1 MFGGIPGQEIAA
13 FDKYWNAFPGL
24 KDALFTVPENGY
36 PHIKVDNIRKAI
48 QEHTSVKAFCEE
60 YKKRFSDFDT
70 YLEHELLD
78 SIADINIPK
87 EKEVLTSEIF
97 NRLKDMQL
105 VDKYEAYQMLSDRWN
120 EIANDIEIIQTEG
133 LAAAKQVDPVMVIKK
148 KNGKDEEVQDGW
160 VGHII
165 PIELVQK
172 TFFPDDLA
180 DIKKDEDRVAEI
192 SSEYE
197 ETLEALPE
205 EAKEKA
211 YINDDASAFV
221 WKEVKNAVKA
231 KEEDAETLEL
241 LNKANKLNE
250 EEKKLKKQISA
261 KYLALV
267 NKTIEA
273 IKNLTEEQI
282 YELLHAKW
290 IKPLLKQLHIVPD
303 NVIKEFAA
311 KIEKLAKKYSITMAD
326 VEEQIAET
334 EKELS
339 SMLDMLE
346 GDTFDMQ
353 GLAELK
359 KLLGG
364 H

>member
-1 MFGGIPGQEIAA
+1 
-13 FDKYWNAFPGL
+13 
-24 KDALFTVPENGY
+24 
-36 PHIKVDNIRKAI
+36 
-48 QEHTSVKAFCEE
+48 
-60 YKKRFSDFDT
+60 
-70 YLEHELLD
+70 
-78 SIADINIPK
+78 
-87 EKEVLTSEIF
+87 
-97 NRLKDMQL
+97 
-105 VDKYEAYQMLSDRWN
+105 
-120 EIANDIEIIQTEG
+120 
-133 LAAAKQVDPVMVIKK
+133 MVIKK

-165 PIELVQK
+165 PFELVQE
-172 TFFPDDLA
+172 TFYPDDLA
-180 DIKKDEDRVAEI
+180 DIKKDEDRITEI
-192 SSEYE
+192 GSEYE

-211 YINDDASAFV
+211 YVNDDASAFV

>member
-1 MFGGIPGQEIAA
+1 
-13 FDKYWNAFPGL
+13 
-24 KDALFTVPENGY
+24 
-36 PHIKVDNIRKAI
+36 
-48 QEHTSVKAFCEE
+48 
-60 YKKRFSDFDT
+60 
-70 YLEHELLD
+70 
-78 SIADINIPK
+78 
-87 EKEVLTSEIF
+87 
-97 NRLKDMQL
+97 
-105 VDKYEAYQMLSDRWN
+105 
-120 EIANDIEIIQTEG
+120 
-133 LAAAKQVDPVMVIKK
+133 MVIKK

-172 TFFPDDLA
+172 TFFHDDLA

-211 YINDDASAFV
+211 YISDDASAFV

-282 YELLHAKW
+282 HELLCAKW
-290 IKPLLKQLHIVPD
+290 IKPLLNNLYMVPN
-303 NVIKEFAA
+303 NVIKVFAT
-311 KIEKLAKKYSITMAD
+311 KIEKLSKKYVTTM
-326 VEEQIAET
+326 VNIEEQIRHT
-334 EKELS
+334 QKNLF
-339 SMLDMLE
+339 SMIDLLD
-346 GDTFDMQ
+346 GDSFDMQ
-353 GLAELK
+353 GLAEMK
-359 KLLGG
+359 NIVRGN
-364 H
+364 